1 MGTATTFIA
10 SVTLPRAPSSSFHSS
25 SPVAANN
32 AILKAKTTRK
42 GMLKHRSSQS
52 ARMKKKSRERPKP
65 PAIGERRAQRH
76 RIVLSN
82 TNAFEVVGM
91 ENWSK
96 GNMADEENVG
106 HVLGLDGALLDKLR
120 DCQAFK
126 TTQNWSLFRRPATL
140 VRTETVKVGRDIEAL
155 NSEGQKTVRHLV
167 VGEKASGKSI
177 LGLQAMSMAFM
188 NDWLVL
194 NVPQGELESVRF
206 PASYVL
212 QEQILTSHFAVSA
225 QAFVNNTSSYAPLKQ
240 EDNDTKEQLY
250 IQPHLTQ
257 ALLTRALHSNEAL
270 LKTLKFNHEFP
281 KHLPLKQGTA
291 TLKELVQLG
300 ASDHTFAWP
309 AWQVFWREIS
319 QPGAKARPPVLL
331 AVDDIDHWMGPSK
344 YRSAEF
350 EIIHA
355 HQLTLVRQFLRLF
368 FSGSEKKDQQAFANG
383 GMILFSTTG
392 SNTPAYPTFELLV
405 NQLRARAAQGGDSSD
420 FPLPAPYSK
429 PDSRVLELSSGLDHV
444 NLTDLKGLS
453 VPESKGYMDYFVRSG
468 LLKRNITE
476 SAIAEFRS
484 LSGGGVVGE
493 LAKLG
498 RRIRL

>member
-1 MGTATTFIA
+1 MSLSICADCLSRLRISGQSKSMGTATTLIA
-10 SVTLPRAPSSSFHSS
+10 SVTLPRAPASSFHSS

-32 AILKAKTTRK
+32 AILKAKKSREVA
-42 GMLKHRSSQS
+42 KHRSSQS
-52 ARMKKKSRERPKP
+52 ARMKKKTRDRPKP

-82 TNAFEVVGM
+82 TNAFEIVGM

-96 GNMADEENVG
+96 ENMADEENVG

-140 VRTETVKVGRDIEAL
+140 VRTETIKLGRDIEAL
-155 NSEGQKTVRHLV
+155 NAEKKTVRHLV
-167 VGEKASGKSI
+167 VGEKVSGKSI

-194 NVPQGELESVRF
+194 NVPQ
-206 PASYVL
+206 
-212 QEQILTSHFAVSA
+212 A

-257 ALLTRALHSNEAL
+257 ALLTRALNSNEAL
-270 LKTLKFNHEFP
+270 LKSLKFNHEFP

-291 TLKELVQLG
+291 TLKDLVQLG

-319 QPGAKARPPVLL
+319 EPGAKARPPVLL
-331 AVDDIDHWMGPSK
+331 AVDDIDHWIGPSE

-355 HQLTLVRQFLRLF
+355 HQLTLVRQFLGLF
-368 FSGSEKKDQQAFANG
+368 FPRGQQQAFANG

-405 NQLRARAAQGGDSSD
+405 NQLRARTAKSGDSSD

-484 LSGGGVVGE
+484 LTGGGVVGE